1 MSSPQSNN
9 QKSVGTFGKQAAIGW
24 KYLKQRWL
32 AVSVIL
38 IFIIKQVIILEK
50 RLQVLQDQGSKTA
63 HQVQDLIDSAV
74 DVALNSP
81 FKTAIPEVEDNCK
94 IASSVPNPTT
104 RFRANEQ
111 GTEPI
116 ISPRKDFASFSA
128 GASIIEPS
136 TSPTW
141 AHHRKTH
148 TSRFPFIGD
157 NFQKISGSPP
167 LTVLVSDLSVGAC
180 WPFHGTMGQIA
191 IQLSRTIWV
200 EGITLGHVP
209 QSLAYDIQTAPK
221 QFELWGMHGTG
232 PEVDGNLLLEG
243 SYSIDS
249 SNNLQEFSVPKTKL
263 QLHSQVLLKIKSNHG
278 NPDFTCIYRIQVHG
292 ELGDMPDSHRSGHVV
307 PT

>member
-24 KYLKQRWL
+24 KYSSKGGSHSSLKE
-32 AVSVIL
+32 
-38 IFIIKQVIILEK
+38 QVIILEK

-128 GASIIEPS
+128 GASSS
-136 TSPTW
+136 T
-141 AHHRKTH
+141 
-148 TSRFPFIGD
+148 
-157 NFQKISGSPP
+157 KISGSPP